1 MMERHS
7 PAVWTATVRE
17 PSDITYDQLSS
28 LQSLNID
35 DRASSIGDCMFAMEL
50 TIETQQEGDC
60 SMNTSPSVHR
70 VPQTAA
76 QMAEQLGDKSFS
88 ALWLDQENFT
98 MHMRV
103 HTNPPV
109 QQVPQ
114 TAAQMAE
121 QLGDKSFSALMLD
134 QEDFLLDAGLSQHPD
149 GKTTRQLL
157 SLPRARPFGP
167 FADYALPHSSGP
179 QHVGLRPQAYPVSET
194 QFETQGMKLD
204 RLMAQL
210 ADSQRPVKTLSQR

>member
-157 SLPRARPFGP
+157 SLPRARP
-167 FADYALPHSSGP
+167 